1 MSSSGHAL
9 RSNERRSK
17 KVMQP
22 LRRVLANV
30 YDELAPDHTIRGA
43 TVLPAKHLR
52 FGGNEFKNDDFFLAS
67 AQSEA
72 QRLVRLCAL
81 GAASA
86 VLDIG
91 CGVGRLPI
99 GILDQVGDIRAY
111 RGVDVDSKSVRWCK
125 LHIEG
130 THPSFKFRLIDVK
143 NRCYNPNGSPLSD
156 SFRLPFDDGSFDIIY
171 LYSVFS
177 HMLED
182 DVSVYLGEFSRLLR
196 SDGKVFL
203 TAFLEEGVPDVME
216 NPPDYRMKWNGPLHC
231 VRFNLSFF
239 TGLARG
245 AGLRVSKF
253 EYGRETDGQSAI
265 YLSKMS
271 A

>member
-1 MSSSGHAL
+1 MI
-9 RSNERRSK
+9 
-17 KVMQP
+17 QP
-22 LRRVLANV
+22 LRRVLAEV
-30 YDELAPDHTIRGA
+30 YSGLAPDRTVHGT

-52 FGGNEFKNDDFFLAS
+52 FGGKEFKNDDFFLAS

-72 QRLVRLCAL
+72 QRLVRRCGLSST
-81 GAASA
+81 SA

-99 GILDQVGDIRAY
+99 GILDQVGDIRSY
-111 RGVDVDSKSVRWCK
+111 RGVDVQSKSIQWCK
-125 LHIEG
+125 LHVEG
-130 THPSFKFRLIDVK
+130 AHPSFQFRLIDVK
-143 NRCYNPNGSPLSD
+143 NCCYNPSGSPLSN

-177 HMLED
+177 HMLQD
-182 DVSVYLGEFSRLLR
+182 DVSVYLAEFSRLLR
-196 SDGKVFL
+196 SDGNVFL

-216 NPPDYRMKWNGPLHC
+216 NPRGYRMKWNGPLHC

-239 TGLARG
+239 TGLVRE

-253 EYGRETDGQSAI
+253 EYGRETDGQSAV
-265 YLSKMS
+265 YLSRMS

>member
-1 MSSSGHAL
+1 MI
-9 RSNERRSK
+9 
-17 KVMQP
+17 QP
-22 LRRVLANV
+22 LRRVLVDV
-30 YDELAPDHTIRGA
+30 YGELVPDHTVRGTA
-43 TVLPAKHLR
+43 VLPAKHLR
-52 FGGNEFKNDDFFLAS
+52 FGGKEFKNDDFFLSS
-67 AQSEA
+67 AHSEA
-72 QRLVRLCAL
+72 QRLVRHCGL
-81 GAASA
+81 GKASA

-99 GILDQVGDIRAY
+99 GILDKVGDIQSY
-111 RGVDVDSKSVRWCK
+111 RGIDIQSKSIQWCK
-125 LHIEG
+125 LRIESS
-130 THPSFKFRLIDVK
+130 HPSFQFQLIDVR
-143 NRCYNPNGSPLSD
+143 NRCYNPSGSPINGS
-156 SFRLPFDDGSFDIIY
+156 FKLPFDAGSFDIIY

>member
-1 MSSSGHAL
+1 MI
-9 RSNERRSK
+9 
-17 KVMQP
+17 QP
-22 LRRVLANV
+22 LRRVLADV
-30 YDELAPDHTIRGA
+30 YDELAPDHTVRGT

-52 FGGNEFKNDDFFLAS
+52 FGGKEFKNDDFFLAS

-72 QRLVRLCAL
+72 QRLVRRCGLSTSC
-81 GAASA
+81 A

-99 GILDQVGDIRAY
+99 GILDQVGDICTY
-111 RGVDVDSKSVRWCK
+111 CGVDVHSKSIQWCK
-125 LHIEG
+125 LHIG
-130 THPSFKFRLIDVK
+130 DAHPSFKFQLVDVK
-143 NRCYNPNGSPLSD
+143 NCCYNPSGSPLNG
-156 SFRLPFDDGSFDIIY
+156 SFRLPFDDRSFNIIY

-177 HMLED
+177 HMMQD

-196 SDGKVFL
+196 SDGTVFL

-231 VRFNLSFF
+231 VRFNLPFF
-239 TGLARG
+239 TGLVRD
-245 AGLRVSKF
+245 AGLRMSRF

-265 YLSKMS
+265 YLSRMS